1 VKQIEIDIPVLVELF
16 GYKDPEGSEV
26 ILEELLCNIL
36 DSNIRLGN
44 QPDALAVS
52 RDCRV
57 DKCCYDRGLFTY

>member
-1 VKQIEIDIPVLVELF
+1 VKLF

-26 ILEELLCNIL
+26 ILEELLCNIF

-57 DKCCYDRGLFTY
+57 DKCCYDRGLFMY